1 MHSSTDVCA
10 DTGSQLEGDG
20 VRPTKDQKEDVINQS
35 RRIWQSYYMKSL
47 AQETLPSPCLQLQN
61 MLRKA
66 PSLPDGSD
74 NGNPMNRLRKA
85 AYDGALCCWGYGNW
99 VVSGKESCGL

>member
-1 MHSSTDVCA
+1 MHSSTDLCA
-10 DTGSQLEGDG
+10 ELEGDG
-20 VRPTKDQKEDVINQS
+20 VRPTKDQKEDVVNQS

-47 AQETLPSPCLQLQN
+47 AQETLPLPYLQLQN

-66 PSLPDGSD
+66 PSLPNRSD

-85 AYDGALCCWGYGNW
+85 AYDGALYCWGYGN
-99 VVSGKESCGL
+99 